1 MGKKALKRIY
11 TKELTLPLD
20 IILYFILEK
29 GAKDKKVLKLRGFNH
44 FYLILIIFA

>member
-29 GAKDKKVLKLRGFNH
+29 GAKDKRYRNSRV
-44 FYLILIIFA
+44 LIIFT